1 MQILQLV
8 TQQQQQQTLQQQQQQ
23 AIAQQIQA
31 LLANA
36 STTFA
41 QIQYTTQVATA
52 AKHKHVNITKVTR
65 ANVQLFSNINA
76 FTNVYANAVKRS
88 ANTIQQA
95 QNANVN
101 AFATQQN
108 YFAHTTCYSIVKHKL
123 NNNLYLYA
131 IFNNAKSTYYINN
144 VLSTK
149 QQVAQYLTAAAQQQL
164 LNSNNVVYNVAN
176 NVLHNIHVRTIALHN
191 INSITACKQ
200 TVTF

>member
-1 MQILQLV
+1 MQTLQLV
-8 TQQQQQQTLQQQQQQ
+8 TTQQQTQQQV
-23 AIAQQIQA
+23 IAQQIQA
-31 LLANA
+31 MLANT

-52 AKHKHVNITKVTR
+52 AKHKHVNITKVTN
-65 ANVQLFSNINA
+65 ANVQLFNNINA

-88 ANTIQQA
+88 ANNIQQA

-108 YFAHTTCYSIVKHKL
+108 YFTHTQCYSIVQHKT

-131 IFNNAKSTYYINN
+131 IFNNAKSIYFINN
-144 VLSTK
+144 VQSTK
-149 QQVAQYLTAAAQQQL
+149 QQVAQYLTASAAQALLQQ
-164 LNSNNVVYNVAN
+164 NNVVHNVTN
-176 NVLHNIHVRTIALHN
+176 NVLHTVHVRTIALQN

-200 TVTF
+200 NITF